1 MRRDD
6 NTVVEDWFRDNTIGS
21 FLGKELIRYAESKA
35 VFTFWVFDQDGF
47 QKEGE
52 DTTQCLFIRVL
63 SWNTMVARKKHS
75 NNDQDPLT
83 FRPCVKLIYQHQR
96 NVSISQHNNNKVNN
110 TNVST
115 QFMGDACCPPS
126 FVLPFATPTT
136 PTTADA
142 NMDSTT
148 SPSSS
153 PPTISKQY
161 KSVNLYLDSQEW
173 NELHD
178 LLKDASNFFPDS
190 VSRATVILKLGV
202 QEEEEEE
209 EGDEANEKTT
219 RSSSSLSSRAKLSF
233 LSL

>member
-6 NTVVEDWFRDNTIGS
+6 GTIVEDWFQDNTIGS

-47 QKEGE
+47 QEEGE

-96 NVSISQHNNNKVNN
+96 NVSISQHNNNKANN
-110 TNVST
+110 TNVSK

-126 FVLPFATPTT
+126 FVLPFATPAT
-136 PTTADA
+136 DA
-142 NMDSTT
+142 TMDSTT
-148 SPSSS
+148 SSSS
-153 PPTISKQY
+153 PTISKQY
-161 KSVNLYLDSQEW
+161 KSVNLYLESQEW

-178 LLKDASNFFPDS
+178 LLKDASSFFSDS
-190 VSRATVILKLGV
+190 VSRATVTLKLGV
-202 QEEEEEE
+202 QEE
-209 EGDEANEKTT
+209 GDNEDNEKTT
-219 RSSSSLSSRAKLSF
+219 RSSSLSSRAKLSF